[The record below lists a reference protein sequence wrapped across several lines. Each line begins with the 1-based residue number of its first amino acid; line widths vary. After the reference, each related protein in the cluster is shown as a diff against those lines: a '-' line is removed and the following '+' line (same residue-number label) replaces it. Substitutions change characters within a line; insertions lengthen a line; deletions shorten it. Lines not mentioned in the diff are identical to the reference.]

1 MTQPHLKFH
10 NPRTFEDLNKPVPN
24 FRALTLKAGEVPKFF
39 DTVLTRRADEAV
51 DEVGVRQMVRVRLVP
66 ILPHNAT
73 TSNTPPPMSSRLRRY
88 SFA

>member
-51 DEVGVRQMVRVRLVP
+51 DEVGVRQGSVGCMRSAPRRV
-66 ILPHNAT
+66 AG
-73 TSNTPPPMSSRLRRY
+73 
-88 SFA
+88 